1 MDKVQM
7 MDWNYIFLMRL
18 AIAGFLGAAV
28 GFERECRAKEAG
40 TRTHFLVAVSSCLMM
55 IVSQWG
61 FTDIANTPLNGF
73 YRADVER
80 VAAQIVSGIG
90 FIGGGTIM
98 MQKQVVHGLTTAA
111 GLWAV
116 AGIGMAVGGGL
127 YWLGIAAT
135 FFALVG
141 LEALR
146 YFLRRF
152 RTRSCY
158 LVFLTKDRSNL
169 INVTNELNAND
180 FHILSYSVSSEKTGG
195 DEYIRVKMWLRE
207 RVPNGENQVL
217 RFMQQFPGIE
227 IEKVE

>member
-1 MDKVQM
+1 M
-7 MDWNYIFLMRL
+7 
-18 AIAGFLGAAV
+18 AI
-28 GFERECRAKEAG
+28 
-40 TRTHFLVAVSSCLMM
+40 
-55 IVSQWG
+55 
-61 FTDIANTPLNGF
+61 
-73 YRADVER
+73 
-80 VAAQIVSGIG
+80 
-90 FIGGGTIM
+90 
-98 MQKQVVHGLTTAA
+98 
-111 GLWAV
+111 
-116 AGIGMAVGGGL
+116 GGGL

-180 FHILSYSVSSEKTGG
+180 FHILSYSVSSEKSGS
-195 DEYIRVKMWLRE
+195 DECLRVKMWLRE